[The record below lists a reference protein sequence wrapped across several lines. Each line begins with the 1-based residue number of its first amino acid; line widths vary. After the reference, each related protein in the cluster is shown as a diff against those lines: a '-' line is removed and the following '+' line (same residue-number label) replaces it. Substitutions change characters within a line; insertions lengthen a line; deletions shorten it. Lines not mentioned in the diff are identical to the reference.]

1 MEIRKFLY
9 LEKKKKENFPSWI
22 NKKQR
27 GYNDS
32 YASKKIYFSI
42 SVPLDPNIFI
52 YPFKGYSC
60 GISTIY
66 LFLENVAK
74 LRKYGDFDSV
84 IVNLWWE
91 QSELETSRWQ
101 GSVKAQV
108 LLRNTFKENGLL
120 CHVVVRERASSFT
133 R

>member
-9 LEKKKKENFPSWI
+9 LEKKKENFPSWI

-108 LLRNTFKENGLL
+108 LLRNTFTENGLL